1 MTLLAL
7 AMLAAAGEPG
17 PPPAE
22 WPVHGLVQN
31 EDCTNFFYFRRIGA
45 GVDGGALVDRYV
57 DTLADAGVKVLMCN
71 TNARRTNYRSRVWE
85 AFWDGLDPEGPDD
98 QPFLKPMAPAE
109 VARYRQMVESMRALH
124 QQGVD
129 YPARVAARC
138 RQRGISPWISLRM
151 NDVHNND
158 VLDHPFHGR
167 FWVQNPSFFRQGATG
182 YFANALD
189 YAHPEVR
196 DLYRRLIEES
206 LTYDVDGI
214 ELDFMR
220 EPHVFSPGQE
230 AAGLPVL
237 TEWLREIRRLV
248 RDTAAKR
255 GRPVRLGVR
264 VPSRPETARA
274 YGLDPVGWA
283 QEGLVDLVVPTPRW
297 ATLEFDMP
305 LAQWRRL
312 LQPYRGV
319 MLAGG
324 LEILYQ
330 PHPGAPRTTVAPEHA
345 FAAAAAVYA
354 GGADAVYLFNYFQ
367 DSSWAPET
375 YQKTLRTLGSR
386 QGVAGAPRWHALT
399 YRDIT
404 GPDEAYRPPLPATGA
419 SLRFD
424 LPVCPPPPPDWQ
436 AQLLLEIEA
445 IDGAPLQPPSA
456 RVNGQVCAASQT
468 DPESGSPGRVTYPVP
483 VAALAQ
489 RERAQILVTARGGR
503 PIRVVRVEVRLQPPA
518 SS

>member
-1 MTLLAL
+1 M
-7 AMLAAAGEPG
+7 
-17 PPPAE
+17 
-22 WPVHGLVQN
+22 
-31 EDCTNFFYFRRIGA
+31 
-45 GVDGGALVDRYV
+45 DRYV
-57 DTLADAGVKVLMCN
+57 DTLAGVKVLMCN

-230 AAGLPVL
+230 AAGHRCSPSGCGRSAASFVTPLPNAGGRCGSGCGCRL
-237 TEWLREIRRLV
+237 APKRRGPTGST
-248 RDTAAKR
+248 RSAGRKR
-255 GRPVRLGVR
+255 GWWIWWCQRRAGR
-264 VPSRPETARA
+264 RWSSTCRWRSGAGCCSRI
-274 YGLDPVGWA
+274 
-283 QEGLVDLVVPTPRW
+283 
-297 ATLEFDMP
+297 
-305 LAQWRRL
+305 
-312 LQPYRGV
+312 
-319 MLAGG
+319 GG
-324 LEILYQ
+324 
-330 PHPGAPRTTVAPEHA
+330 
-345 FAAAAAVYA
+345 
-354 GGADAVYLFNYFQ
+354 
-367 DSSWAPET
+367 
-375 YQKTLRTLGSR
+375 
-386 QGVAGAPRWHALT
+386 
-399 YRDIT
+399 
-404 GPDEAYRPPLPATGA
+404 
-419 SLRFD
+419 
-424 LPVCPPPPPDWQ
+424 
-436 AQLLLEIEA
+436 
-445 IDGAPLQPPSA
+445 
-456 RVNGQVCAASQT
+456 
-468 DPESGSPGRVTYPVP
+468 
-483 VAALAQ
+483 
-489 RERAQILVTARGGR
+489 
-503 PIRVVRVEVRLQPPA
+503 
-518 SS
+518 

>member
-1 MTLLAL
+1 
-7 AMLAAAGEPG
+7 
-17 PPPAE
+17 
-22 WPVHGLVQN
+22 
-31 EDCTNFFYFRRIGA
+31 
-45 GVDGGALVDRYV
+45 
-57 DTLADAGVKVLMCN
+57 
-71 TNARRTNYRSRVWE
+71 
-85 AFWDGLDPEGPDD
+85 
-98 QPFLKPMAPAE
+98 
-109 VARYRQMVESMRALH
+109 
-124 QQGVD
+124 
-129 YPARVAARC
+129 
-138 RQRGISPWISLRM
+138 M

-312 LQPYRGV
+312 LQPYRGD
-319 MLAGG
+319 AGRRAG
-324 LEILYQ
+324 DPLSA
-330 PHPGAPRTTVAPEHA
+330 PPGRPTHHRRPRARLCR
-345 FAAAAAVYA
+345 
-354 GGADAVYLFNYFQ
+354 GGGGI
-367 DSSWAPET
+367 
-375 YQKTLRTLGSR
+375 RRRGR
-386 QGVAGAPRWHALT
+386 RG
-399 YRDIT
+399 
-404 GPDEAYRPPLPATGA
+404 
-419 SLRFD
+419 
-424 LPVCPPPPPDWQ
+424 LPV
-436 AQLLLEIEA
+436 QLL
-445 IDGAPLQPPSA
+445 P
-456 RVNGQVCAASQT
+456 GQ
-468 DPESGSPGRVTYPVP
+468 
-483 VAALAQ
+483 
-489 RERAQILVTARGGR
+489 
-503 PIRVVRVEVRLQPPA
+503 
-518 SS
+518 